1 MQKNRKPRSDSISEA
16 VRIGTNLNSVDSFIK
31 WPGIV
36 PAALQDNFRELELS
50 LFDATITCREAARW
64 SNLEVVSVARLS
76 GHIAMQIKDED
87 TLKRSGTLIR
97 SPNNEKQFIRNPL
110 LDAISTR
117 QAIINQLCRQLGVSV
132 PSVDVNVFNVNRPSN
147 DDNTMQLLAN

>member
-16 VRIGTNLNSVDSFIK
+16 VRIGTGHNSIDSFIK
-31 WPGIV
+31 WPPIV
-36 PAALQDNFRELELS
+36 PAALADNFRELELS
-50 LFDATITCREAARW
+50 LFDATITSREASRW
-64 SNLEVVSVARLS
+64 SNLEIVSVARLS

-132 PSVDVNVFNVNRPSN
+132 PSVDVNVFNVSRTSN
-147 DDNTMQLLAN
+147 DNTMQLLAN